1 MELSDPLIDDHG
13 FRIPS
18 PQFEELFEQENVAKD
33 KETQQSKS
41 NQLLMDSL
49 GGTDAVVTA
58 LKTDAKMGIDNN
70 ASEIAARK
78 NVYGDNTRIKREIQ
92 TVCDLICGV
101 FEDFILQVLVAAAIV
116 STIVGLINEGWPIGA
131 IEGVSIIIAILII
144 TVVTVSQD
152 YAKEKQFQKMMET
165 DDIKTARVI
174 RNGDQMTLDT
184 TELVVGD
191 LCVIMTGD
199 SIPADALVVSSTNLT
214 CSESQLT
221 GEPHA
226 KAKEVLTQENFESV
240 PCPFVVQGSLVETG
254 ECRAVVLAVGNR
266 TAQGKAG
273 LSMNM
278 ESDQTPL
285 QKKLDSIA
293 NTIGKLGT
301 YVAILTFIAIV
312 IRTLCIVFIKKEREF
327 VDEQN
332 LEDILNGFII
342 AVTVIVVAVPEGLPL
357 AVAIALYVAS
367 SQMEEQNNL
376 VRRMKAAETMGNA
389 NEICTDK
396 TGTLTENKMTVMEA
410 YYLDKIAQG
419 TSNGTLPNATI
430 SDLLRDSI
438 CYNSSAFIETLET
451 GEKKTRGNVTEV
463 GIINYLKNSGLEVEE
478 HIKDRDLNLETIF
491 TLPFSS
497 ARKRSTN
504 VIRHPQQAGMIRVF
518 VKGAPDMVMEL
529 CTKIVLEDG
538 EAHELTQDKK
548 DEILKTRVI
557 K

>member
-1 MELSDPLIDDHG
+1 VELSDPLIDDHG

-226 KAKEVLTQENFESV
+226 KAKEIITQENFESV

-327 VDEQN
+327 VDE
-332 LEDILNGFII
+332 
-342 AVTVIVVAVPEGLPL
+342 
-357 AVAIALYVAS
+357 
-367 SQMEEQNNL
+367 
-376 VRRMKAAETMGNA
+376 
-389 NEICTDK
+389 
-396 TGTLTENKMTVMEA
+396 
-410 YYLDKIAQG
+410 
-419 TSNGTLPNATI
+419 
-430 SDLLRDSI
+430 
-438 CYNSSAFIETLET
+438 
-451 GEKKTRGNVTEV
+451 
-463 GIINYLKNSGLEVEE
+463 
-478 HIKDRDLNLETIF
+478 
-491 TLPFSS
+491 
-497 ARKRSTN
+497 
-504 VIRHPQQAGMIRVF
+504 
-518 VKGAPDMVMEL
+518 
-529 CTKIVLEDG
+529 
-538 EAHELTQDKK
+538 
-548 DEILKTRVI
+548 
-557 K
+557 